1 MKVSAGGLRW
11 YRHEVNFKSAN
22 RMARNVFVV
31 VLLLGAF
38 GHCVAEEPE
47 TGQKPQY
54 TRTRELPA
62 LKISFADMQS
72 ILEKAANLLSAANV
86 NPPKEK
92 KFYFRE
98 TLTLGKEP
106 DEMKLPAT
114 AFRLQ
119 ITFTNSG
126 PERSPRSRSYLRCA
140 AIRFC
145 CGTCNSAAASRSRCN
160 HSAPARRR

>member
-1 MKVSAGGLRW
+1 
-11 YRHEVNFKSAN
+11 
-22 RMARNVFVV
+22 MARNVFVV

-106 DEMKLPAT
+106 DEIEIAGHSFPAT
-114 AFRLQ
+114 NHVYELRPRKITAEPIVSPMRCHSVLLWYMQFGGGIALSLQ
-119 ITFTNSG
+119 SQRPCPPSLSLG
-126 PERSPRSRSYLRCA
+126 R
-140 AIRFC
+140 
-145 CGTCNSAAASRSRCN
+145 
-160 HSAPARRR
+160 